1 MISFHSLED
10 RIVKR
15 FFRRE
20 EHGCTCPPEF
30 PVCVCGREPSLRVLT
45 KKAIRPTA
53 DEIAL
58 NPRAGS
64 ARLRAALKTW
74 CALRHVIRTSGGC
87 KAAPV
92 WSLGP
97 RPYLLDMDTS
107 SPHPGLLF
115 TRQRHG
121 NSTEDALMAVAVAR
135 APRRAAQ
142 ASAPRRKAA
151 QGRRVAGG
159 AVWIV
164 VMGLLLAGVV
174 ALNVTVLQLN
184 LRYDDLAQE
193 RAQLRAENAELAS
206 KLAARSSSPRTSSL
220 ARRALGVES
229 ADHATTTY
237 LRPREVTR
245 AAFESAH
252 SAAARLLRPRLP
264 RNVRPRR
271 LAAGR
276 AGTAARPP
284 CAGPAPRDDRSS
296 GGARIAA
303 RPQRRRAGDRQAG
316 DHRVR
321 EPAPRR
327 QPTCDRNRS
336 RARSSDRPRPPV
348 PRSLPTDRAASCTS
362 LARRTP
368 NELRR

>member
-1 MISFHSLED
+1 M
-10 RIVKR
+10 
-15 FFRRE
+15 
-20 EHGCTCPPEF
+20 
-30 PVCVCGREPSLRVLT
+30 
-45 KKAIRPTA
+45 
-53 DEIAL
+53 
-58 NPRAGS
+58 
-64 ARLRAALKTW
+64 
-74 CALRHVIRTSGGC
+74 
-87 KAAPV
+87 AAPIAV
-92 WSLGP
+92 
-97 RPYLLDMDTS
+97 
-107 SPHPGLLF
+107 PHARRGTASRSQAA
-115 TRQRHG
+115 TR
-121 NSTEDALMAVAVAR
+121 AK
-135 APRRAAQ
+135 
-142 ASAPRRKAA
+142 RRKAA

-193 RAQLRAENAELAS
+193 QAQLGPRTQ
-206 KLAARSSSPRTSSL
+206 SSPLSS
-220 ARRALGVES
+220 RRAPPRPGRAALP
-229 ADHATTTY
+229 AALWAWNRPIT
-237 LRPREVTR
+237 RPRRISASGSER
-245 AAFESAH
+245 AASESAH
-252 SAAARLLRPRLP
+252 SAAARLLRPRLS

-296 GGARIAA
+296 GRARIAA

-327 QPTCDRNRS
+327 QPACDRNRS
-336 RARSSDRPRPPV
+336 RARSFGSTPTACTQ
-348 PRSLPTDRAASCTS
+348 SLPIDRAASCTW
-362 LARRTP
+362 LARPTP